1 MKKKEINYQLLI
13 RRICLIV
20 LDIICIIAASIL
32 ALLTRFEFDF
42 SQIPKEFLKV
52 IYKYGPFTIVITL
65 IIFSLFRIY
74 SSLWEYAG
82 IEEVFSLIAA
92 CLVAAVAKIV
102 IILFT
107 WSVMPRSWYVLDT
120 IYLMILIGATR
131 VSYRLIRLRRQN
143 RTFPWSKRKKV
154 MIIGGGEAGRSLITE
169 IQNSKYLD
177 QKVVCII
184 DDDPYK
190 IGRYIKGVKVVG
202 NRNSIKKSVK
212 KYNVQQIILTIPSAN
227 AAKIR
232 PIVEICQDTNCEL
245 MIRPGVYQLV
255 NGEVRASKLRPVN
268 IDDLL
273 GRDEVY
279 VNLDEVMD
287 YVSGRVIMVT
297 GGGGSIGSEL
307 CRQIAKHSPKQL
319 IIFDIYENN
328 AYDIQQELLREQ
340 PKLDLVV
347 LIGSVRD
354 ENRINSIFEQYRPEI
369 IYHAAAHKHVPLM
382 EGSPN
387 EAIKNNVLGTY
398 NMVRMADKWN
408 VKRFVQIST
417 KTREMSSKL
426 MTFEVEAFYNFD
438 TIKSFGIAP
447 HYSRLMRWWQG
458 KFKDVSLE
466 YNMFSI
472 KTNILLSVMGTGVE
486 FIAFGYCLFLLWTH
500 TITYGTMTLFLQQ
513 RSNLS
518 GAFNNVV
525 SIIPSF
531 LNSSVSAHRIRELV
545 ELPKEMHI
553 SESEELDP
561 FAEDGFEVLMKD
573 VNFAYVEGTR
583 VITDSYFKACP
594 GEIVALVGPSGE
606 GKTTMIR
613 LILGLIR
620 PQEGEAV
627 IVASNGR
634 EIVLNAET
642 RHFFAYVPQGN
653 TILSGTIA
661 ENMRMVKEDATDE
674 EIIEALKIACAWEF
688 VEKLPDTINS
698 ALGER
703 GRGLSEGQAQRI
715 SIARAVLRNAP
726 ILLLDEATSALDVT
740 TERKVLRNIIE
751 QKPNKTCIVTTH
763 RPSVLNMCQRVYRVM
778 ETKVT
783 ELDEEESSRMAMDF

>member
-120 IYLMILIGATR
+120 IYLLILIGATR

-245 MIRPGVYQLV
+245 MILPGVYQLV

-387 EAIKNNVLGTY
+387 EAIKNNVLGT
-398 NMVRMADKWN
+398 
-408 VKRFVQIST
+408 
-417 KTREMSSKL
+417 
-426 MTFEVEAFYNFD
+426 AFQ
-438 TIKSFGIAP
+438 K
-447 HYSRLMRWWQG
+447 
-458 KFKDVSLE
+458 K
-466 YNMFSI
+466 
-472 KTNILLSVMGTGVE
+472 
-486 FIAFGYCLFLLWTH
+486 
-500 TITYGTMTLFLQQ
+500 
-513 RSNLS
+513 
-518 GAFNNVV
+518 
-525 SIIPSF
+525 
-531 LNSSVSAHRIRELV
+531 
-545 ELPKEMHI
+545 
-553 SESEELDP
+553 
-561 FAEDGFEVLMKD
+561 
-573 VNFAYVEGTR
+573 
-583 VITDSYFKACP
+583 
-594 GEIVALVGPSGE
+594 
-606 GKTTMIR
+606 
-613 LILGLIR
+613 GL
-620 PQEGEAV
+620 
-627 IVASNGR
+627 R
-634 EIVLNAET
+634 EIV
-642 RHFFAYVPQGN
+642 
-653 TILSGTIA
+653 I
-661 ENMRMVKEDATDE
+661 RMYKT
-674 EIIEALKIACAWEF
+674 ALKKAKTVYFENKGNAKVFLQEQIIRREQMCLLKGAGVNLKYYTYQKYPENDKVHFLYLGRIMKEKGMDELFYAAKELQRKEVPFVLDLVGFFEDEYKEKIDKLVDAGIAVFHGFQEDPRPYYAMADC
-688 VEKLPDTINS
+688 VVLPSYHEGMSNVLLEAAAI
-698 ALGER
+698 
-703 GRGLSEGQAQRI
+703 GRPVITSNIPGCKEAVDDDKSGLLCEAEDWNDLYRKMSK
-715 SIARAVLRNAP
+715 IARMSR
-726 ILLLDEATSALDVT
+726 IEREAMGVCGRDKMAREFDKDKVVKKTIQGI
-740 TERKVLRNIIE
+740 ERV
-751 QKPNKTCIVTTH
+751 
-763 RPSVLNMCQRVYRVM
+763 
-778 ETKVT
+778 
-783 ELDEEESSRMAMDF
+783 